1 MGVTRVNAATLP
13 KASLEFNLPGA
24 APSKPSTG
32 NQAYP
37 QPVVPVSFEWIN
49 LPIPNSSSS
58 SDYNAWVAAR

>member
-13 KASLEFNLPGA
+13 KASLEFNLPGT
-24 APSKPSTG
+24 APPKPSAG

-37 QPVVPVSFEWIN
+37 QPVVPLTFDSIR